1 MRALERA
8 ESPEAQTT
16 SDDSSGETAN
26 GPSAKGRLL
35 ISSAVPSPDTLLRMK
50 PDEAACSLMNCLLS
64 LSEDELNRH
73 NFFIS
78 NYPTQGYPSELHE
91 KIKSKLS
98 GAWSW
103 LQGQG

>member
-1 MRALERA
+1 
-8 ESPEAQTT
+8 
-16 SDDSSGETAN
+16 
-26 GPSAKGRLL
+26 
-35 ISSAVPSPDTLLRMK
+35 MK
-50 PDEAACSLMNCLLS
+50 PDEAACPLMNCLLS

-91 KIKSKLS
+91 KIKSKLA

-103 LQGQG
+103 LQGQGYLPHCTVSIRLGQCDVTL